1 MTLEDAVR
9 ESENVIVVDIEV
21 TPGSKSL
28 SIPDNYNQWRN
39 RIEIKLTQKPQS
51 GKANDQLIEK
61 FSELFGVNRSD
72 ITILSGEKGSKK
84 SISIT
89 GIGYDD
95 VLSIL
100 KSSLD
105 G

>member
-1 MTLEDAVR
+1 MALEDAVR
-9 ESENVIVVDIEV
+9 ESDNSVVIDIDV
-21 TPGSKSL
+21 TPGSKSI

-39 RIEIKLTQKPQS
+39 RIEVKLTQKAQS
-51 GKANDQLIEK
+51 GKANDQLVEK
-61 FSELFGVNRSD
+61 ISELFGVDKSD

-84 SISIT
+84 SINIT

-95 VLSIL
+95 AVFIL
-100 KSSLD
+100 KSRLE